1 MKKIFNRIE
10 DVIDEN
16 IILLI
21 ILSLLVGKDE
31 NLKWVRN
38 VILEQTKTGINILL
52 EIQIFVVKA
61 FIKAFIS
68 GINNLK
74 R

>member
-61 FIKAFIS
+61 FIKEYYILA
-68 GINNLK
+68 
-74 R
+74 